1 MECKSIETLRQ
12 EGLPPNMPA
21 ATEIG
26 VWKRSTG
33 YEVIL
38 PYRLGWL
45 NWLLLGAG
53 LVILVGSVF
62 PLAHI
67 FSIATPMGQA
77 ILYTVLVVPVLGYM
91 LFLSFKLSQ
100 TRSTKIRIDMTPLN
114 MTFTLVEPSGV
125 ARKFNDI
132 PVNQIEDVC
141 LYKKRGIRIN
151 GNIAG
156 THFGVWTGRGLKS
169 DDLYYLMCV
178 IGKATLLSAQTNNPR
193 EPVIKEDIGHIELG

>member
-1 MECKSIETLRQ
+1 MECKTIEELRL

-45 NWLLLGAG
+45 NWLLLGGG
-53 LVILVGSVF
+53 LVALVASIF
-62 PLAHI
+62 PLVHI
-67 FSIATPMGQA
+67 LSVDTPMAQA
-77 ILYTVLVVPVLGYM
+77 ILYTTLVVPVLGYM
-91 LFLSFKLSQ
+91 LFLSFRLSQ
-100 TRSTKIRIDMTPLN
+100 TRTTKIRIDMTPLN

-132 PVNQIEDVC
+132 PVNEIKEVC
-141 LYKKRGIRIN
+141 LFKKRGIRIN

-156 THFGVWTGRGLKS
+156 THFGVWTGRGLRS

-178 IGKATLLSAQTNNPR
+178 IGQVTLLSAQTN
-193 EPVIKEDIGHIELG
+193 EPVMPVMKDDVGHIELG